1 MDDLNDREVTTFEV
15 CFEVCDAETVPVSAS
30 CARRQPHRIRVLPK
44 GDNHRDAHDSVGKCC
59 PPTHI
64 SDVQLIP
71 L

>member
-1 MDDLNDREVTTFEV
+1 MQFR
-15 CFEVCDAETVPVSAS
+15 
-30 CARRQPHRIRVLPK
+30 RIRGLPK
-44 GDNHRDAHDSVGKCC
+44 GDNHRDAHDSVGKRC